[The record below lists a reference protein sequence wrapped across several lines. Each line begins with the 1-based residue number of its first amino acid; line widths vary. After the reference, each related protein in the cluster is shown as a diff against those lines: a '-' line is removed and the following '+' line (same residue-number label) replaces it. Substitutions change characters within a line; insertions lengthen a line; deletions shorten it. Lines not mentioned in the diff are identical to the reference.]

1 MAVYQTF
8 VNAMNDRIKRQIA
21 VNNPFVFKHISNL
34 KGIDDFDDIGPC
46 VILAS
51 PGMMQS
57 GLSRELFEMW
67 CTDPKNGCIVAGY
80 CVEGTL
86 AKHILSE
93 PEEIQ
98 TMAGT
103 RLKLKMDVSYIS
115 FSAHTDYKQTS
126 GFIRALRPPHVVL
139 VHGEAN
145 EMGRLKAALVR
156 EYESVD
162 EETEEDGDKMSIEK
176 IKPTFYN
183 PRNTAKVE
191 LFFRGEKMAKVM
203 GSLAEE
209 KPEDGKKVSGILIKR
224 NFNYHIV
231 SPNDIT
237 KYTDMTMST
246 VDQRLSVDYSGT
258 FALLHF
264 MISQLCGD
272 VQLSH
277 LENSS
282 SSNTSGQPQESRKV
296 LRAFGEIDIIYDR
309 RMVVLEWVASPVN
322 DMYADAI
329 LCSILQ
335 AESMES
341 KPAYIPSISNKE
353 DKMHFKECLIEMLQE
368 MFGDDSVPRSPFA
381 GDDFEVMVDSKTAKI
396 NLKTCEVECNEDSVL
411 QQMVETAVSK
421 LAHSLIPAKPNK

>member
-1 MAVYQTF
+1 
-8 VNAMNDRIKRQIA
+8 
-21 VNNPFVFKHISNL
+21 
-34 KGIDDFDDIGPC
+34 
-46 VILAS
+46 
-51 PGMMQS
+51 
-57 GLSRELFEMW
+57 
-67 CTDPKNGCIVAGY
+67 
-80 CVEGTL
+80 
-86 AKHILSE
+86 
-93 PEEIQ
+93 
-98 TMAGT
+98 
-103 RLKLKMDVSYIS
+103 
-115 FSAHTDYKQTS
+115 
-126 GFIRALRPPHVVL
+126 
-139 VHGEAN
+139 
-145 EMGRLKAALVR
+145 MGRLKAALVR

-277 LENSS
+277 LDNSRYIL
-282 SSNTSGQPQESRKV
+282 SN
-296 LRAFGEIDIIYDR
+296 
-309 RMVVLEWVASPVN
+309 N
-322 DMYADAI
+322 
-329 LCSILQ
+329 
-335 AESMES
+335 
-341 KPAYIPSISNKE
+341 
-353 DKMHFKECLIEMLQE
+353 
-368 MFGDDSVPRSPFA
+368 
-381 GDDFEVMVDSKTAKI
+381 SKTK
-396 NLKTCEVECNEDSVL
+396 
-411 QQMVETAVSK
+411 
-421 LAHSLIPAKPNK
+421 